1 MFKLLISK
9 CSEITLA
16 HFDFEVAVQNAFRE
30 VFPAAEVR
38 GCRFHLAQAWYR
50 KLASLGLQVTYNIG
64 TSALAVWLK
73 NCFGLP
79 CLPSDQVTEF
89 FETELSRVIPR
100 GPQRTAAQKFA
111 DYLKKNYISPA
122 ARSPP
127 AMWAGCVDTDMRNT
141 TNGCENFHRHFGT
154 GYLSPNPSIY
164 DWLSHL
170 SLSHKRSMIKSNGG
184 NKENKKTLAQ
194 REHLLN
200 IYANFQDELI
210 DKMTF
215 IKLVSNN
222 MFPFSPKFK
231 STRTRA
237 MFLSI
242 KRKYNTIVKNIL
254 KRK

>member
-1 MFKLLISK
+1 
-9 CSEITLA
+9 
-16 HFDFEVAVQNAFRE
+16 
-30 VFPAAEVR
+30 
-38 GCRFHLAQAWYR
+38 
-50 KLASLGLQVTYNIG
+50 
-64 TSALAVWLK
+64 
-73 NCFGLP
+73 
-79 CLPSDQVTEF
+79 
-89 FETELSRVIPR
+89 
-100 GPQRTAAQKFA
+100 
-111 DYLKKNYISPA
+111 
-122 ARSPP
+122 
-127 AMWAGCVDTDMRNT
+127 
-141 TNGCENFHRHFGT
+141 
-154 GYLSPNPSIY
+154 
-164 DWLSHL
+164 
-170 SLSHKRSMIKSNGG
+170 MIKSNGG

-200 IYANFQDELI
+200 IYYAHFQDESI